1 MVDRGGIPLAVGLTA
16 ANMSDPTTLE
26 MMLDAVPP
34 IRGKR
39 GRPRRRPDK
48 LHADKAYNSAA
59 NRAAVRRR
67 HMLPRLA
74 RKGIE
79 SKERLGRHRWVA
91 ERSLA
96 WRHAFRRLAVR

>member
-1 MVDRGGIPLAVGLTA
+1 VDRGGIPLPVGLTA
-16 ANMSDPTTLE
+16 ANPSDPTTLE
-26 MMLDAVPP
+26 TMVDAVPP

-48 LHADKAYNSAA
+48 LHADQAYQSAA
-59 NRAAVRRR
+59 HRAAVRRR

-79 SKERLGRHRWVA
+79 STERLGR
-91 ERSLA
+91 
-96 WRHAFRRLAVR
+96 